1 MEMVDHFTITSITIK
16 IFFFH
21 IQFSKNSN
29 NRRFLFKDRSPRP
42 GTRNQES
49 TCSLLSASSLSRRL
63 RISTNTEKFTPS
75 RESSQATNASLECVF
90 ASFTSCSPYRWSS
103 FLSARADR
111 AHRSAVLL
119 TPCRTL
125 GNVLPIYDTSS
136 VRCPEGRRPHCRR
149 VREVRTGCRISSTGT
164 ISM

>member
-29 NRRFLFKDRSPRP
+29 NRRFLFKDSIPSSRYA
-42 GTRNQES
+42 ES
-49 TCSLLSASSLSRRL
+49 RIHMFSFVRFESVQALEDLDEHGEVYTFKRVVAGNKRL
-63 RISTNTEKFTPS
+63 ARMRF
-75 RESSQATNASLECVF
+75 REFHELF
-90 ASFTSCSPYRWSS
+90 PYRWSS